1 VIEVF
6 EIDYTIMRSQM
17 PLKQPTGN
25 SKMDQRGQR
34 LSLLLSE
41 IWRTSSISR
50 SDLRNA
56 TGLTLPSVTRLV
68 RDLKAAGVIIETD
81 KSESSG
87 GRRPSLIRVNPDAGV
102 VIGLDL
108 SGIELRGAILDATN
122 QCLKVTRKAFL
133 GMQVQ
138 IIQDQVVQLCRELI
152 ADPVIGGRRVLGIG
166 VSVPGTVDS
175 EKGIIRDSS
184 NFRLQNF
191 PIRDILEDLLG
202 LPVFIEHDTLAA
214 AVAEKFYGAARGVG
228 DMVYII
234 VSMGIGAGLIARH
247 SAYRGAT
254 DQAGELGHVV
264 VERDGQVCVC
274 GKRGCLEAVAAVP
287 AMLSNARNVL
297 SRQQGGSQ
305 GPVSLDSLIG
315 AAQQGDRLA
324 QAIIE
329 RAADYLAMAISTMV
343 SIVDIRLMII
353 GGEVVEMGELYFAPL
368 RRSIQKYRPDG
379 DEVEIVPAA
388 LGENAPF
395 QGLSMLVLQN
405 VLTQDLRKQA
415 SFN

>member
-1 VIEVF
+1 
-6 EIDYTIMRSQM
+6 
-17 PLKQPTGN
+17 L
-25 SKMDQRGQR
+25 DQRGQR

-41 IWRTSSISR
+41 IWRASSISR

-68 RDLKAAGVIIETD
+68 RDLKNAGVITEID

-122 QCLKVTRKAFL
+122 QCLKVTRKAYQ
-133 GMQVQ
+133 GMQVR

-152 ADPVIGGRRVLGIG
+152 SDPVIGERCVLGIG

-184 NFRLQNF
+184 NFRLRNF
-191 PIRDILEDLLG
+191 PIRDILEDIFE

-214 AVAEKFYGAARGVG
+214 AVAEKFYGAGRGVG

-234 VSMGIGAGLIARH
+234 VSRGIGAGLIAKH
-247 SAYRGAT
+247 AAYRGAT

-297 SRQQGGSQ
+297 SRQPGSSQ
-305 GPVSLDSLIG
+305 DAVSLDSLIW
-315 AAQQGDRLA
+315 AAQHGDRLA

-329 RAADYLAMAISTMV
+329 RAADYLAMAISTLV
-343 SIVDIRLMII
+343 SIVDIRLVII

-368 RRSIQKYRPDG
+368 RQSIQKYRPDG
-379 DEVEIVPAA
+379 DEVEMVPAA

-405 VLTQDLRKQA
+405 VLTHDLRKQA
-415 SFN
+415 S

>member
-1 VIEVF
+1 
-6 EIDYTIMRSQM
+6 
-17 PLKQPTGN
+17 
-25 SKMDQRGQR
+25 MDQRGQR
-34 LSLLLSE
+34 LSILLSE
-41 IWRTSSISR
+41 IWRTGSISR
-50 SDLRNA
+50 SDLKNA

-68 RDLKAAGVIIETD
+68 RDLKNADVIIETD

-122 QCLKVTRKAFL
+122 RCLKVTRKAFL

-152 ADPVIGGRRVLGIG
+152 SDPVIGERHVLGIG

-175 EKGIIRDSS
+175 EKGIIRDSQ

-191 PIRDILEDLLG
+191 PIREILEDIFE

-214 AVAEKFYGAARGVG
+214 ALAEKFYGAGRGVG

-234 VSMGIGAGLIARH
+234 VSMGIGAGLIAKH
-247 SAYRGAT
+247 AAYRGAT

-297 SRQQGGSQ
+297 SRQPGSSQ
-305 GPVSLDSLIG
+305 DAVSLDSLIW
-315 AAQQGDRLA
+315 AAQHGDRLA

-343 SIVDIRLMII
+343 SIVDIRLMIV

-368 RRSIQKYRPDG
+368 RKSIQKYRPDG

-388 LGENAPF
+388 LGESAPF

-405 VLTQDLRKQA
+405 VLTSKA
-415 SFN
+415 SSPATPPE